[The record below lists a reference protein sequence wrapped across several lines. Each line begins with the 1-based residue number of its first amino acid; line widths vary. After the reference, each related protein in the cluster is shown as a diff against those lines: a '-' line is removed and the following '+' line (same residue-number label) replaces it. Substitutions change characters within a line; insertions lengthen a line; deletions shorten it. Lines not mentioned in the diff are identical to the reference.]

1 MAYISESFSFKLQS
15 LEETEPEPVSGEV
28 DMDGAHLIV
37 SWSCLITL
45 LSICKHPGC
54 GDQVLPDNMDITRN
68 GNLVFDSLF
77 SIDIL

>member
-1 MAYISESFSFKLQS
+1 MAYISKSFSFKLQS
-15 LEETEPEPVSGEV
+15 LEETDPEPASGEV
-28 DMDGAHLIV
+28 HMDGAHLIV

-68 GNLVFDSLF
+68 GNLVFDGLL